1 MSQPHAVLVTGA
13 GSGIG
18 AAVARRLAVA
28 GAQVAICGRR
38 ATSLR
43 AVAAETGALD
53 FVCDVCDADAVARLV
68 ESVADAF
75 GRLDGLV
82 LNAGV
87 MAPGGVADLSPAD
100 WSAMVSVNLTG
111 AFLVARAALPHLI
124 ASRGAVVSVASIA
137 ALRAAGGMG
146 GYAATKAGLAML
158 TQSLA
163 VDHAHQG
170 LRANVVCPGWTV
182 TEMADEEMAAFG
194 AERGLGVPE
203 AYELVTALV
212 PQRRPAHADEV
223 AAVVAWL
230 LSGEASYVNG
240 AVIPVDG
247 SAAAVDVGTVAFDP
261 RVSLRPDVSGNEP
274 SGP

>member
-1 MSQPHAVLVTGA
+1 MSQPHAVLVTGG

-38 ATSLR
+38 AASLR

-124 ASRGAVVSVASIA
+124 ASRGAVVSIASIA

-230 LSGEASYVNG
+230 LSGESSYVNG

-261 RVSLRPDVSGNEP
+261 RVSLRPDVSRDEP